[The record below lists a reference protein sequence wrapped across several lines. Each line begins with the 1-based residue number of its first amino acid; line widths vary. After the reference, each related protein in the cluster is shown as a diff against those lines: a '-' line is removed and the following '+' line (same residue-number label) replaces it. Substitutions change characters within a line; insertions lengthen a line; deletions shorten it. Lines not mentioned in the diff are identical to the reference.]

1 MNKEIQQKI
10 INYLLA
16 YNPKLIGVFG
26 SYARNEQTKNS
37 DIDILVSFKGKITLI
52 DLSRIKNEL
61 SETLEI
67 NVDLVTQKAL
77 HPKIKAYIEKDL
89 QIIYR

>member
-16 YNPKLIGVFG
+16 YNPELIGIFG
-26 SYARNEQTKNS
+26 SYARNEQTNNS

-67 NVDLVTQKAL
+67 NVDLVIQKAL
-77 HPKIKAYIEKDL
+77 HPKIS
-89 QIIYR
+89 IY